1 MTVSIGQWSS
11 GPWLRYAALLA
22 LAPWLI
28 EASAQPQDTTTW
40 SGKGGWR
47 LGVFA
52 AATSFLTSSDAWSG
66 DWLNAS
72 DLGRGMA
79 PHVHRKHGEL
89 KRGWKR
95 PPVLGIM
102 VRNNRADE
110 WGLTFMTY
118 DAAYRPRSSS
128 YVSDVTARNWTMRL
142 EFTRSGSPHPK
153 EQRPRFGF
161 RYGCALQVGYGTAQ
175 RRALYSP
182 TAGSSSFSEWVGS
195 TMFRLQPTLQ
205 FGYRSRLVHGGVQM
219 HINALTFASGGYSG
233 LRRFVLG
240 SQQEEVHYS
249 ERIRAWDLAY
259 KSLDEGIL
267 LNAIQLYLSVP
278 LFRLASQD

>member
-1 MTVSIGQWSS
+1 
-11 GPWLRYAALLA
+11 
-22 LAPWLI
+22 
-28 EASAQPQDTTTW
+28 
-40 SGKGGWR
+40 
-47 LGVFA
+47 
-52 AATSFLTSSDAWSG
+52 
-66 DWLNAS
+66 
-72 DLGRGMA
+72 
-79 PHVHRKHGEL
+79 
-89 KRGWKR
+89 
-95 PPVLGIM
+95 
-102 VRNNRADE
+102 
-110 WGLTFMTY
+110 MTY

-161 RYGCALQVGYGTAQ
+161 RYGCALQVGYGTAR

-182 TAGSSSFSEWVGS
+182 TVGSSSFSEWVGS

-219 HINALTFASGGYSG
+219 HINALTFASGGYTG

-249 ERIRAWDLAY
+249 ERIRAWDLTY

-278 LFRLASQD
+278 FFRVARKD